1 MFERHRGAWRRPVTA
16 IAGLGLVTGTLMM
29 ASPAAQASAPA
40 AASTAAPA
48 AAQTYNITI
57 PCSAG
62 ASNYGI
68 PSIGAEETLDVR
80 VGDTVNILFDGGG
93 CAGES
98 RKFRGNRANFM
109 TTPDWGPSGDLVRPG
124 TTYSMRVV
132 DDVADADLGM
142 GTSLY
147 ITTSNTRKLN
157 PGFYLRVLPDPV
169 DPNDPS
175 AKACKPTT
183 DTVRG
188 LVTVIFASVG
198 TCTWSVPQDVD
209 VIDVVTVG
217 GGGGGSGGFTDFSR
231 LLFSGAGGGGGHVS
245 VQTDVP
251 VSGSISVTVGSGG
264 RGGAVG
270 GKGGEPGQQSAFGDV
285 TASGGGPA
293 APIDPSTGQTTGG
306 NSGHSVLGQAQSF
319 TGGTSV
325 ATTDTYRIN
334 GPGGGAGAGA
344 NGADGRPSPGYPDEY
359 LDPGAGGNGL
369 MPTEGLFASNRT
381 YYGGG
386 GAGSSQVGGVW
397 RSGGAGGGS
406 GGCRY
411 NDLPCAGWPNTGGG
425 GGGGSSTSSPITGM
439 RQQWRGGDG
448 GSGVVVVR
456 YVIVPRISPKS
467 QVVVGDEGSPIDPSL
482 PFVTSNLDG
491 KITYSV
497 SEGKL
502 PAGLKIDPS
511 TGVISGTPSAAQEA
525 TAVTIRATDAD
536 GNKSEASVVITINGA
551 GAAEVAPYWQE
562 AEGSVGVPI
571 APTEALVPSNVRG
584 TVTYVID
591 PDSDDEYNQP
601 LPEGLTLDPTTG
613 VISGTPTGDIG
624 TTFVTVSAVG
634 SDGGVAKAIISFRVV
649 SPLPSAPTT
658 VEAIASDASAIVT
671 WEPPLNAG
679 AFPVQKYRVRSY
691 PGGRTCEV
699 AAPTTNCPMTGLENG
714 TEYTFTVQAWNELG
728 GGPESDRSNP
738 VTPRGD
744 AVEYPPSEPLEVEA
758 EVAEEAAVV
767 TWEEPEFEGSA
778 EIEEY
783 IVTAEPGGETCEA
796 TAPTTTCTVTD
807 LENGV
812 EYVFEVQAIS
822 DAGVSVASEESE
834 PVSPEADAP
843 PTLTLDQGVRAAD
856 SRHDRMRT
864 TGVSTGIEPGT
875 RLTAWIQ
882 YSDREGLGVGTASII
897 VQEDGTFRWT
907 RLIRKNKAFIAYV
920 SYADTY
926 SNTVV
931 WERVR

>member
-16 IAGLGLVTGTLMM
+16 LAGLGLVAGTLMM
-29 ASPAAQASAPA
+29 ASPAAQAAAPS

-48 AAQTYNITI
+48 VAQTYSIEI
-57 PCSAG
+57 PCTPGG
-62 ASNYGI
+62 ANYGI

-80 VGDTVNILFDGGG
+80 VGDTVNILFKGAG

-98 RKFRGNRANFM
+98 RYFRGNRANFM
-109 TTPDWGPSGDLVRPG
+109 TTPDWGPSGDLIPSG
-124 TTYSMRVV
+124 TTISMRVV

-169 DPNDPS
+169 GPDDPS

-209 VIDVVTVG
+209 VVDVVAVG

-245 VQTDVP
+245 VRTDVP
-251 VSGSISVTVGSGG
+251 VSGSTSVTVGSGG
-264 RGGAVG
+264 LGGAVG
-270 GKGGEPGQQSAFGDV
+270 GMGGQPGQQSKFGDV
-285 TASGGGPA
+285 TASGGGAA
-293 APIDPSTGQTTGG
+293 APLNPSTGQTTGG
-306 NSGHSVLGQAQSF
+306 NSGHSVLGQAQFF
-319 TGGTSV
+319 TGG
-325 ATTDTYRIN
+325 ATVTLANRYPIN

-344 NGADGRPSPGYPDEY
+344 NGGDGQPNPQSPNDY
-359 LDPGAGGNGL
+359 LFPGAGGNGL
-369 MPTEGLFASNRT
+369 MPVEGLFAGNRS

-386 GAGSSQVGGVW
+386 GAGSAQVGGQW
-397 RSGGAGGGS
+397 TPGGAGGGS

-411 NDLPCAGWPNTGGG
+411 NDTPCPGWPNTGGG
-425 GGGGSSTSSPITGM
+425 GGGGSSVASPSAGF
-439 RQQWRGGDG
+439 RQWRGGDG

-467 QVVVGDEGSPIDPSL
+467 QVVIGDEGLPIDPSL
-482 PFVTSNLDG
+482 PFVASNLDG

-525 TAVTIRATDAD
+525 TAITIRATDAS
-536 GNKSEASVVITINGA
+536 GKASEASVVIAINEA

-571 APTEALVPSNVRG
+571 TPTEALVPSNVRG
-584 TVTYVID
+584 TVTSVND
-591 PDSDDEYNQP
+591 PNPDEEYNQP
-601 LPEGLTLDPTTG
+601 LPDGLTLDPTTG
-613 VISGTPTGDIG
+613 VISGTPTGDVG

-634 SDGGVAKAIISFRVV
+634 SDGGVAKAIIGFRIV

-658 VEAIASDASAIVT
+658 VEAVASDEAAIVT
-671 WEPPLNAG
+671 WEEPLYAG

-699 AAPTTNCPMTGLENG
+699 AAPTMNCAMTGLENG
-714 TEYTFTVQAWNELG
+714 TEYTFTVQAWNQLG
-728 GGPESDRSNP
+728 GGPESGRSNP

-758 EVAEEAAVV
+758 EVADEAAVV

-778 EIEEY
+778 DIEEY

-807 LENGV
+807 LDNDV
-812 EYVFEVQAIS
+812 EYVFQVQAVS
-822 DAGVSVASEESE
+822 DDGISVASEESE
-834 PVSPEADAP
+834 PVVPDADAP
-843 PTLTLDQGVRAAD
+843 PTLTLDQGVRAVD

-875 RLTAWIQ
+875 KLTAWIQ
-882 YSDREGLGVGTASII
+882 YSDRDGLGVGVASII

-907 RLIRKNKAFIAYV
+907 RLIRKKVGFIAYV
-920 SYADTY
+920 SYADTT
-926 SNTVV
+926 SNVVV
-931 WERVR
+931 WERFR